1 MLQVM
6 TFSIGVIESD
16 TVSTSNMP
24 PLPLCE
30 IVKIQNQLFFARRV
44 FEVSK
49 SLSLCK
55 NFKIVVAVQKFQNLE
70 STSFLPGE
78 FCPKAAELED
88 GYDLFVQDGEVLLL
102 ISIHDHL

>member
-1 MLQVM
+1 MSFQ
-6 TFSIGVIESD
+6 
-16 TVSTSNMP
+16 
-24 PLPLCE
+24 
-30 IVKIQNQLFFARRV
+30 
-44 FEVSK
+44 
-49 SLSLCK
+49 
-55 NFKIVVAVQKFQNLE
+55 NFKVVAALREFRNSE

>member
-24 PLPLCE
+24 
-30 IVKIQNQLFFARRV
+30 QLSCA
-44 FEVSK
+44 
-49 SLSLCK
+49 
-55 NFKIVVAVQKFQNLE
+55 KFQNSE
-70 STSFLPGE
+70 STSFLPNESSKFQNRYCFARISKFRVNFFSPGE

>member
-30 IVKIQNQLFFARRV
+30 NLEIQNQLY
-44 FEVSK
+44 
-49 SLSLCK
+49 
-55 NFKIVVAVQKFQNLE
+55 
-70 STSFLPGE
+70 LPGE